1 MKNTHLVP
9 RKYGS
14 QRYFHFRGC
23 VPQDLISIF
32 SGRKQFQISLKNV
45 RNGETLLVSTSLISL
60 TEQLFNDIRKGMKT
74 LTLEDIKEILKV
86 EVRKSILHSH
96 HVHLGTN
103 PFNPEER
110 EESLESVSLREVK
123 FKHEIYEDLLG
134 YEKSLDIKMEGILQ
148 SLGIEYN
155 TNSVNYKQLRR
166 SFVKLYLLRYDWIKD
181 LIKES
186 GRTDDDFRL
195 EVEEKLKISL
205 FPELSN
211 QPTQQVL
218 SVPTPTS
225 TEIETSNQLTKHQN
239 IPLSVV
245 IEKFIDEKGSI
256 RTTSVKEI
264 RHSLTLLIE
273 EFGDI
278 PIGGMRRE
286 MTSKF
291 KGHIMKIPRNRNKNP
306 QYRDLDFHKLV
317 ELNVKDVI
325 STTTVNKHLSWCSS
339 FYEWSINHGYS
350 NINPFKGLK
359 LKRKVSP
366 KDERDRFS
374 EKDLKKIF
382 QKENFIHFTNIEK
395 GRYELYW
402 VPLIGVFSGLRL
414 GEITSLYLSNI
425 REIGGNHRNKR
436 LCFDILE
443 EPNRP
448 DKHLKTL
455 SSRRIVPIH
464 DTLLKLGLIEFIELL
479 KKKDPNRERLFQELP
494 YREGNYNQNV
504 SRFFNYRYLPN
515 LGLKTDKKNFHSFRH
530 TVIDH
535 LKQKGVEPH
544 FVNELLGHSSGNI
557 DLDRYG
563 KGYNPDI
570 IYNKCVKK
578 ILYQTSSNRPVDF
591 LQLQVNWEGIIE

>member
-181 LIKES
+181 LIKET

-211 QPTQQVL
+211 QPTPQVL
-218 SVPTPTS
+218 SVATPTS

-382 QKENFIHFTNIEK
+382 QKENYIHFTNIEK

-414 GEITSLYLSNI
+414 GEITSFYLSNI

-436 LCFDILE
+436 WCFDILE

-464 DTLLKLGLIEFIELL
+464 ETLLKLGLIEFIELL